1 MSSHLL
7 IFSGNANRPLAEAI
21 CRNLDIPLGK
31 AVVDSYRNGET
42 RVLLEESV
50 RGADVF
56 VVQPTCTPVN
66 HHLMELLIMLDAL
79 KRASAARI
87 TAVIPY
93 YGYAKNEKKSA
104 PREPI
109 SAKLVANLIAEAGAD
124 RVLTCDLHAPA
135 IEGFFDIPVDH
146 LQARMLLA
154 QHIRDLHLPQPTVVA
169 PDAGRVGWALEF
181 LDQIGGDL
189 AIIAKRHPG
198 VDATAVVE
206 MVGEV
211 AGKTTIL
218 IDDMILTGGTLL
230 AAADLLLERGARE
243 VYICATHAAFA
254 DGVRARLEASP
265 VTRLFVTDTV
275 PLSGPPPAD
284 RPSKITV
291 LSVAAMLA
299 EAIGRIHDNRSVSTL
314 FRHDHPVDGTS
325 LVHLEQG

>member
-93 YGYAKNEKKSA
+93 YGYAKQEKKSA
-104 PREPI
+104 LREPI

-299 EAIGRIHDNRSVSTL
+299 EAIGRIHENRSVSAL
-314 FRHDHPVDGTS
+314 FRHD
-325 LVHLEQG
+325 QRR

>member
-93 YGYAKNEKKSA
+93 YGYAKQEKKSA

-154 QHIRDLHLPQPTVVA
+154 QHIRDLHLPQPTLVA

-243 VYICATHAAFA
+243 VYICATHAAFT

-299 EAIGRIHDNRSVSTL
+299 EAIGRIHENRSVSAL
-314 FRHDHPVDGTS
+314 FRHDHRR
-325 LVHLEQG
+325 

>member
-93 YGYAKNEKKSA
+93 YGYAKQEKKSA

-299 EAIGRIHDNRSVSTL
+299 EAIGRIHENRSVSAL
-314 FRHDHPVDGTS
+314 FRHDHRR
-325 LVHLEQG
+325 

>member
-1 MSSHLL
+1 MSRQLL
-7 IFSGNANRPLAEAI
+7 IFSGNANHPLAEAI
-21 CRNLDIPLGK
+21 CRHLNIPLGK
-31 AVVDSYRNGET
+31 AVVDAYRNGET

-79 KRASAARI
+79 KRASAAQI

-93 YGYAKNEKKSA
+93 YGYAKQEKKSA

-154 QHIRDLHLPQPTVVA
+154 QHIRELHLPQLTVVA

-211 AGKTTIL
+211 AGRTTIL

-230 AAADLLLERGARE
+230 AATDLLLERGARE

-265 VTRLFVTDTV
+265 VTRICVTDTV
-275 PLSGPPPAD
+275 PLCGPPPAD

-299 EAIGRIHDNRSVSTL
+299 EAIGRIHDNRSVSAL
-314 FRHDHPVDGTS
+314 FRQDHRR
-325 LVHLEQG
+325 

>member
-7 IFSGNANRPLAEAI
+7 IFSGTANRPLAEAI

-93 YGYAKNEKKSA
+93 YGYAKQEKKSA

-299 EAIGRIHDNRSVSTL
+299 EAIGRIHENRSVSAL
-314 FRHDHPVDGTS
+314 FRHDHRR
-325 LVHLEQG
+325 

>member
-93 YGYAKNEKKSA
+93 YGYAKQEKKSA

-284 RPSKITV
+284 CPSKITV

-299 EAIGRIHDNRSVSTL
+299 EAIGRIHENRSVSAL
-314 FRHDHPVDGTS
+314 FRHDHRR
-325 LVHLEQG
+325 